1 MTLFLLPFCAGGPP
15 LSAATLYRPSA
26 VTPVLGRRQ
35 YRLACR
41 NCAGYKGRISVQS
54 YRPSQRRQRGKRLR
68 IFTTNTFLLVQLYA
82 IGLESQSINRT
93 SRNARG
99 IVAVMAGHRIR
110 SLAFP
115 YNVDTRS
122 KVTVTQRPVFL
133 IMCHRT
139 GNFTSMAAYTFR
151 SFSSDKLIHLHP
163 FHLMSY
169 VFSNFAMQ

>member
-1 MTLFLLPFCAGGPP
+1 MRAGTALVTKVAFLRNRIDHLNDAKGASDCA
-15 LSAATLYRPSA
+15 S
-26 VTPVLGRRQ
+26 
-35 YRLACR
+35 
-41 NCAGYKGRISVQS
+41 
-54 YRPSQRRQRGKRLR
+54 
-68 IFTTNTFLLVQLYA
+68 FTTNTFLLVQLYA

-93 SRNARG
+93 SRNALPAHEDRA
-99 IVAVMAGHRIR
+99 AVMAGHRIR

-133 IMCHRT
+133 IVCHRT
-139 GNFTSMAAYTFR
+139 GNFTSMTAYTFR
-151 SFSSDKLIHLHP
+151 SFSSNKLIHLHP

>member
-41 NCAGYKGRISVQS
+41 NCAGYKGRISAQS

-68 IFTTNTFLLVQLYA
+68 IFYNQYILLVQLYA

-93 SRNARG
+93 SRNAK
-99 IVAVMAGHRIR
+99 GHCC
-110 SLAFP
+110 SDGEAT
-115 YNVDTRS
+115 DS
-122 KVTVTQRPVFL
+122 QRPFL
-133 IMCHRT
+133 QRGYAVESHCD
-139 GNFTSMAAYTFR
+139 SAA
-151 SFSSDKLIHLHP
+151 SFLDYVPPHGQ
-163 FHLMSY
+163 FHKHGSLY
-169 VFSNFAMQ
+169 IPQLQRR

>member
-15 LSAATLYRPSA
+15 LSAVTLYRPSV
-26 VTPVLGRRQ
+26 VTPVLGRLQ

-41 NCAGYKGRISVQS
+41 NCAGYKGASDCAS
-54 YRPSQRRQRGKRLR
+54 
-68 IFTTNTFLLVQLYA
+68 FTANTFLLVQLYA

-133 IMCHRT
+133 IVCHRT
-139 GNFTSMAAYTFR
+139 GNFTSMTAYTFR

>member
-68 IFTTNTFLLVQLYA
+68 IFTTNTFCSSSCTLSDWKVRALTGQAVTQGHCCSDGRPPDSQP
-82 IGLESQSINRT
+82 GLS
-93 SRNARG
+93 
-99 IVAVMAGHRIR
+99 
-110 SLAFP
+110 

>member
-15 LSAATLYRPSA
+15 LSAVTLYRPSV
-26 VTPVLGRRQ
+26 VTPVLGKLQ

-41 NCAGYKGRISVQS
+41 NCAGYKGRISAQS
-54 YRPSQRRQRGKRLR
+54 YRPSQRRQRGNRSR
-68 IFTTNTFLLVQLYA
+68 IFYNQYIFARPVVRYRDGKSAALTGA
-82 IGLESQSINRT
+82 

-115 YNVDTRS
+115 YNVDTWS

-133 IMCHRT
+133 IVCHRT
-139 GNFTSMAAYTFR
+139 GNFTSMTAYT
-151 SFSSDKLIHLHP
+151 SAVSSDKLIHLHP

>member
-1 MTLFLLPFCAGGPP
+1 MTLFPAAVLRWRATFICCNPLSSISRNACVGQTSIQACVPELRWLQRSHFCAIV
-15 LSAATLYRPSA
+15 STIST
-26 VTPVLGRRQ
+26 TP
-35 YRLACR
+35 
-41 NCAGYKGRISVQS
+41 KGQAIAH
-54 YRPSQRRQRGKRLR
+54 
-68 IFTTNTFLLVQLYA
+68 LLQPIHFARQLYA